1 MKRCLLCFKEYSA
14 DLHNC
19 PFCGASEEIP
29 PNEPIQLSP
38 GTILNGR
45 YLIGTAIGSG
55 GFGILYKA
63 WDLKLETEVAV
74 KEFFCSRLMTRAA
87 GMSDVIV
94 GKKSETVTEH
104 EYRKARFLD
113 EARNLAKF
121 TDSKFI
127 PNVFEFFEEN
137 NTAYFVMELLHGE
150 DLSHYLKKHGG
161 KIPVDFAVFIATETG
176 NALSLLH
183 SKGIV
188 HRDVAPDNIFIISD
202 GELHSVLLDLGAA
215 YLPDA
220 SHEVIDIILKPG
232 YSPPEQY
239 DSMKGVGVWSD
250 IYALGATVYAAITG
264 VKPDEASNRKIEDK
278 VLPPHEIDANIPE
291 NLSNTVMKA
300 MAVEPHMRFKTV
312 KDFLKALNGEKKVI
326 TLVKEKKLRKRKR
339 LGGIITAALCLALL
353 SGTVFNA
360 YDKKKSEEYLKKAD
374 ISFWYSIS
382 EDGNKKEAIDSI
394 VSDFTSKFPDVKI
407 ETNGI
412 KADEYYNELEN
423 AAKNNSLPNIF
434 ESDKASED
442 VLLKARDLENV
453 YKSEQAKSCLFID
466 GNNKNASSDKKI
478 PLGIEIPM
486 ACVITKGNTAI
497 DFSAAAF
504 SDPSDFGTDAVAVSE
519 DEKAL
524 IFKNFKEK
532 NYKDEST
539 FFDNQ
544 SNQSAVLLT
553 STMKLNKIRETLT
566 NYQKS
571 YVYYDSDEIFCN
583 YVLEFSMGKGNKN
596 QTAAAERLLSWML
609 GNKYQNMLMISKMNE
624 GQIPVN
630 ETCFKEKTSGKN
642 YKEINNIYKKFVFG
656 NQGEN
661 NE

>member
-1 MKRCLLCFKEYSA
+1 M
-14 DLHNC
+14 
-19 PFCGASEEIP
+19 
-29 PNEPIQLSP
+29 
-38 GTILNGR
+38 
-45 YLIGTAIGSG
+45 
-55 GFGILYKA
+55 
-63 WDLKLETEVAV
+63 
-74 KEFFCSRLMTRAA
+74 
-87 GMSDVIV
+87 
-94 GKKSETVTEH
+94 
-104 EYRKARFLD
+104 
-113 EARNLAKF
+113 
-121 TDSKFI
+121 
-127 PNVFEFFEEN
+127 
-137 NTAYFVMELLHGE
+137 
-150 DLSHYLKKHGG
+150 
-161 KIPVDFAVFIATETG
+161 
-176 NALSLLH
+176 
-183 SKGIV
+183 
-188 HRDVAPDNIFIISD
+188 
-202 GELHSVLLDLGAA
+202 
-215 YLPDA
+215 
-220 SHEVIDIILKPG
+220 
-232 YSPPEQY
+232 
-239 DSMKGVGVWSD
+239 
-250 IYALGATVYAAITG
+250 
-264 VKPDEASNRKIEDK
+264 
-278 VLPPHEIDANIPE
+278 
-291 NLSNTVMKA
+291 
-300 MAVEPHMRFKTV
+300 
-312 KDFLKALNGEKKVI
+312 
-326 TLVKEKKLRKRKR
+326 
-339 LGGIITAALCLALL
+339 
-353 SGTVFNA
+353 
-360 YDKKKSEEYLKKAD
+360 
-374 ISFWYSIS
+374 
-382 EDGNKKEAIDSI
+382 
-394 VSDFTSKFPDVKI
+394 KI

-504 SDPSDFGTDAVAVSE
+504 SDTSDFGTDAVAVSE

>member
-1 MKRCLLCFKEYSA
+1 MKRCLLCFKEYSS

-19 PFCGASEEIP
+19 PFCGASEEIAP
-29 PNEPIQLSP
+29 SEPIQLSP

-45 YLIGTAIGSG
+45 YLIGKAIGSG

-63 WDLKLETEVAV
+63 WDLKLEAEVAV
-74 KEFFCSRLMTRAA
+74 KEFFCSRLMTRAV
-87 GMSDVIV
+87 GVSDVIV
-94 GKKSETVTEH
+94 GKKSETVSEY

-150 DLSHYLKKHGG
+150 DLSCYLKKHGG
-161 KIPVDFAVFIATETG
+161 KISADFAVFIATEAG

-220 SHEVIDIILKPG
+220 SHDVIDIILKPG

-250 IYALGATVYAAITG
+250 IYALGATVYAAVTG

-278 VLPPHEIDANIPE
+278 VIPPHELDSNIPE
-291 NLSNTVMKA
+291 NLSNAIMKA

-326 TLVKEKKLRKRKR
+326 TLVKEKKLRKRRR
-339 LGGIITAALCLALL
+339 LSGIVAAFLCLAML
-353 SGTVFNA
+353 SGAVFNA

-382 EDGNKKEAIDSI
+382 EGSNKKAAVDSI

-407 ETNGI
+407 ETRAI
-412 KADEYYNELEN
+412 KEEEYYSELEN

-434 ESDKASED
+434 ESDEASEN
-442 VLLKARDLENV
+442 VLLKAKGLGNV
-453 YKSEQAKSCLFID
+453 YKSSQAKSCLFI
-466 GNNKNASSDKKI
+466 NKNAADLVKKI

-497 DFSAAAF
+497 DWSAPSFS
-504 SDPSDFGTDAVAVSE
+504 SVSDFKTDAVAVSE

-524 IFKNFKEK
+524 IYKNLEEK
-532 NYKDEST
+532 NYNDENT
-539 FFDNQ
+539 FFDKQ
-544 SNQSAVLLT
+544 GNQSAVLLT
-553 STMKLNKIRETLT
+553 STMKLNKIREKMT

-571 YVYYDSDEIFCN
+571 YVYYDSDKIFCN
-583 YVLEFSMGKGNKN
+583 YVLQFSMGNGNRN
-596 QTAAAERLLSWML
+596 QNAASERLLSWML

-630 ETCFKEKTSGKN
+630 ETCFKEKISGKN
-642 YKEINNIYKKFVFG
+642 YKEINNIYKKFVFYK
-656 NQGEN
+656 QGE
-661 NE
+661 